1 MTTRFARVGAGI
13 GAALF
18 AVWFGLRLSDIRP
31 LFAVFAPGP
40 AGVGAVSMGITAN
53 PVLEALIFMAAI
65 AANRVI
71 ARWTQRSAVLVRR
84 LHLAHSGSLIA
95 IPLVVLLWLAALVGG
110 AFAPGGWMSLA
121 TVLSIAALF
130 IGQMGIIAMLLAAY
144 AWEPG
149 RPVFARR

>member
-1 MTTRFARVGAGI
+1 MPGSEQRSSP
-13 GAALF
+13 
-18 AVWFGLRLSDIRP
+18 WFVLRLSDILS

-40 AGVGAVSMGITAN
+40 AGVGAVSMGITAS
-53 PVLEALIFMAAI
+53 PVLEALIFLAAI
-65 AANRVI
+65 AANRLI
-71 ARWTQRSAVLVRR
+71 ARWAQRSPVLVRR

-130 IGQMGIIAMLLAAY
+130 IGQMGNIAMLLASY
-144 AWEPG
+144 AGEPG
-149 RPVFARR
+149 RPVLAGR

>member
-1 MTTRFARVGAGI
+1 MRTRFARVGAAL

-18 AVWFGLRLSDIRP
+18 AVWFGLRLSDVLS
-31 LFAVFAPGP
+31 LFAAFVPGP
-40 AGVGAVSMGITAN
+40 AGVGAVSMGITAS
-53 PVLEALIFMAAI
+53 PVLEALLFLAAI
-65 AANRVI
+65 AANRLI
-71 ARWTQRSAVLVRR
+71 ARWAQRSVLVRR

-95 IPLVVLLWLAALVGG
+95 MPLLVLLWLAALVGG

-149 RPVFARR
+149 RPVLAGR